1 MWIKINSENDSSEF
15 VKPEKILDYNKI
27 INITKRDVNSARQ
40 ILTLYGSHQKIIC
53 RPHKG
58 DYQEWL
64 NMLRLSREAIATTPE
79 GY

>member
-15 VKPEKILDYNKI
+15 VKPEKILDYNQI
-27 INITKRDVNSARQ
+27 INITKRDVNSATGTL
-40 ILTLYGSHQKIIC
+40 ILYGGHQKIIC
-53 RPHKG
+53 KNHKG

-64 NMLRLSREAIATTPE
+64 EMLRLSREAIATTPE